1 MAAPAPPGLTGLD
14 ADKLKLVQDLEIEM
28 MTDMYSRL
36 VLEID
41 IEKVVRASVIR
52 MFIVHSI
59 STESFPKK
67 LIT

>member
-41 IEKVVRASVIR
+41 LEKVVRASGIR
-52 MFIVHSI
+52 MFTVHPI
-59 STESFPKK
+59 STESCPKK
-67 LIT
+67 LFT